1 MIDCSSCSQHNNC
14 QDIKC
19 PLHTYWRTKVLQS
32 KRERLGM
39 FITVPE
45 DNARKNKFEN

>member
-19 PLHTYWRTKVLQS
+19 PLHRYWQLQVQQ